1 MRTFLILLAM
11 AGVTGSVLA
20 QGTVSFNNGVTFK
33 AGGDRLVRDAAG
45 APLVG
50 TQFVAQL
57 YYGPSP
63 DDLRPVTNAPARF
76 RVPTTTAPGTW
87 SGGTRT
93 VPGYGAG
100 DTLWLQVRVWNYA
113 LFPTYEDAVAGGGIR
128 AQSCAFTYTIPGGG
142 TPAPEEFWIENFP
155 GIPGPMDC
163 SQGWF
168 LWGVSSDSLS
178 RDLLVLAS
186 GQAGIWQAADLGQP
200 SWEPVTNPATP
211 RIPMTNSA
219 EFFLI
224 VRPRP
229 PSGLPKNDPPPDA
242 IGP

>member
-100 DTLWLQVRVWNYA
+100 NTLWLQVRVWNYA
-113 LFPTYEDAVAGGGIR
+113 LFPTYEDAVAGGGVH
-128 AQSCAFTYTIPGGG
+128 AQSCPFTYTIPGSGA
-142 TPAPEEFWIENFP
+142 APSEFFMENFP
-155 GIPGPMDC
+155 GIPGPLDC
-163 SQGWF
+163 SAGWF
-168 LWGVSSDSLS
+168 SWGTSDNPPSGNQ
-178 RDLLVLAS
+178 LLILAHVNV
-186 GQAGIWQAADLGQP
+186 GVWRATNLNQP
-200 SWEPVTNPATP
+200 SWQAITTPATL
-211 RIPMTNSA
+211 RIPMTNQA
-219 EFFLI
+219 MFFK
-224 VRPRP
+224 VER
-229 PSGLPKNDPPPDA
+229 SYPPP
-242 IGP
+242 P